1 MKLAAAVQAAKT
13 FEGKLMRLFQTFL
26 YMIMLFGTSALA
38 GIDYKQ
44 IQSDLNRMGYK
55 VGTADGIP
63 GRNTKRG
70 IRQFFSDA
78 GYEAP
83 ESITEVEQSF
93 INDVATFVDKP
104 LELIRDVITNKISI
118 SSMTDEELCTV
129 NFHIDL
135 MPVFDE
141 LNSRV
146 LNCPSG
152 TEKVIRY
159 EGQLINDPVEQ
170 LRKFQRT
177 FDIRIPEFDLKN
189 AQTFIDWDETKEIYN
204 FLNPMIGQL
213 VNQDRERLEYCSK
226 FMGRI
231 GSVPPDPSKNLD
243 GTGSWAGDTMR
254 DGFVICQD
262 SLNALYLRA
271 LSSNEMIAER
281 SRKAFQKIIE
291 QLVEADGANN
301 LPFRPYH
308 KRHNKRAGRADP
320 NFTYLIT
327 LSKLMTGVE
336 LLHSSFGWSQDDY
349 AAYSDWAKDR
359 LIQRLPVGGRS
370 SSLDGQKCNLNPS
383 MNNMNDACMNAAPFL
398 AQGLLRAAIMG
409 GDRELAELSYLVFK
423 QYSSA
428 IRKDGSQSYDAI
440 RHCYAANYTIWASE
454 FLHDYVY
461 LTAQVGM
468 NLWEDQFSEKN
479 GTPRKNVEYALKV
492 RANPNLVNKYAKDFG
507 FSDCKTENGQ
517 IVQKVANYPW
527 SAFSFYLHSFDKTN
541 FDNIFLEDRS
551 DLWSYTGASGVNYE
565 IDLLAKKTELIDY
578 FTTNEARIF
587 AEREQKEKDAAAAKR
602 VALLESI
609 GFDEITGD
617 DPYAGRYTVTW
628 YFVDSM
634 RTKKSE
640 EARDVLTLANG
651 MGSFAGAN
659 FDMQPSSKFRKELFI
674 VYNSLGDI
682 FIQGNL
688 DLFDVGRAFQT
699 VLKGSLNINDKPE
712 ISGTWYEGDIFE
724 LEVKKID

>member
-1 MKLAAAVQAAKT
+1 MKLAVAVQAAKT

-213 VNQDRERLEYCSK
+213 VNQDGERLEYCSK

-308 KRHNKRAGRADP
+308 KLHNKRAGRADP

-349 AAYSDWAKDR
+349 AAYSDWAKER

-461 LTAQVGM
+461 LAAQAGM

-674 VYNSLGDI
+674 AYNSLGDI

>member
-1 MKLAAAVQAAKT
+1 MRILHPLLYSIILFATTVAADV
-13 FEGKLMRLFQTFL
+13 
-26 YMIMLFGTSALA
+26 
-38 GIDYKQ
+38 DYKQ
-44 IQSDLNRMGYK
+44 IQSDLNRMGYE
-55 VGTADGIP
+55 VGAADGIP
-63 GRNTKRG
+63 GRNTRRG
-70 IRQFFSDA
+70 IQQFFRDA

-83 ESITEVEQSF
+83 ENITEVESSF

-118 SSMTDEELCTV
+118 SSMTDEELCNV

-141 LNSRV
+141 LKSRS

-152 TEKVIRY
+152 TEKIIRY
-159 EGQLINDPVEQ
+159 EGQLINDPIEQ

-177 FDIRIPEFDLKN
+177 FDIRTPEFDLKN
-189 AQTFIDWDETKEIYN
+189 AQTFVDWDETKEIYN

-213 VNQDRERLEYCSK
+213 VNQDRERLEYCAK
-226 FMGRI
+226 FMGGI

-254 DGFVICQD
+254 DSFVICQD

-271 LSSNEMIAER
+271 LSSNKMIADR

-327 LSKLMTGVE
+327 ISKLMTGVE
-336 LLHSSFGWSQDDY
+336 LLHSTFGWSPDDY
-349 AAYSDWAKDR
+349 AAYSDWAKER
-359 LIQRLPVGGRS
+359 LLQRLPVGGRG
-370 SSLDGQKCNLNPS
+370 SSLAGQKCNLNPS
-383 MNNMNDACMNAAPFL
+383 MNNMNDACMNAAPFV

-428 IRKDGSQSYDAI
+428 IRDDGSQSHDAI
-440 RHCYAANYTIWASE
+440 RHCYAADYTIWASV

-461 LTAQVGM
+461 LAAQAGV
-468 NLWEDQFSEKN
+468 NLWEDKFSEEN
-479 GTPRKNVEYALKV
+479 GTPRKNVEYALNV

-507 FSDCKTENGQ
+507 FPDCETENGQ
-517 IVQKVANYPW
+517 IVQKVLNYPW
-527 SAFSFYLHSFDKTN
+527 SAFAFYLHSFDRPN
-541 FDNIFLEDRS
+541 FDNIFLEDRT

-565 IDLLAKKTELIDY
+565 VDLIAKNPELVDY
-578 FTTNEARIF
+578 FTTNEALIL
-587 AEREQKEKDAAAAKR
+587 AEREQKEKDAAEAKR
-602 VALLESI
+602 AAMLKSI
-609 GFDEITGD
+609 GFEQINGD
-617 DPYAGRYTVTW
+617 DPYAGRYDVTW
-628 YFVDSM
+628 YFSDSL
-634 RTKKSE
+634 RTKRSE
-640 EARDVLTLANG
+640 EAHDVLTLANG
-651 MGSFAGAN
+651 LGSFAGEG
-659 FDMQPSSKFRKELFI
+659 FDMQPSSKLRRELF
-674 VYNSLGDI
+674 VAYSSSGDI

-699 VLKGSLNINDKPE
+699 ELKGSLNITDKPE

-724 LEVKKID
+724 LELKKID

>member
-1 MKLAAAVQAAKT
+1 MRILHPLLYSIILFATTVAADV
-13 FEGKLMRLFQTFL
+13 
-26 YMIMLFGTSALA
+26 
-38 GIDYKQ
+38 DYKQ
-44 IQSDLNRMGYK
+44 IQSDLNRMGYE
-55 VGTADGIP
+55 VGAADGIP
-63 GRNTKRG
+63 GRNTRRG
-70 IRQFFSDA
+70 IQQFFRDA

-83 ESITEVEQSF
+83 ENITEVESSF

-118 SSMTDEELCTV
+118 SSMTDEELCNV

-141 LNSRV
+141 LKSRG

-152 TEKVIRY
+152 TEKIIRY
-159 EGQLINDPVEQ
+159 EGQLINDPIEQ

-189 AQTFIDWDETKEIYN
+189 AQTFVDWDETKEIYN

-213 VNQDRERLEYCSK
+213 VNQDRERLEYCAK
-226 FMGRI
+226 FMGGI

-254 DGFVICQD
+254 DSFVICQD

-271 LSSNEMIAER
+271 LSSNKMIADR

-327 LSKLMTGVE
+327 ISKLMTGVE
-336 LLHSSFGWSQDDY
+336 LLHSTFGWSPDDY
-349 AAYSDWAKDR
+349 AAYSDWAKER
-359 LIQRLPVGGRS
+359 LLQRLPVGGRG
-370 SSLDGQKCNLNPS
+370 SSLAGQKCNLNPS
-383 MNNMNDACMNAAPFL
+383 MNNMNDACMNAAPFV

-428 IRKDGSQSYDAI
+428 IRDDGSQSHDAI
-440 RHCYAANYTIWASE
+440 RHCYAADYTIWASE

-461 LTAQVGM
+461 LAAQAGV
-468 NLWEDQFSEKN
+468 NLWEDKFSEKN
-479 GTPRKNVEYALKV
+479 GTPRKNVEYALNV
-492 RANPNLVNKYAKDFG
+492 RMNPNLVNKYAKDFG
-507 FSDCKTENGQ
+507 FPDCETENGQ
-517 IVQKVANYPW
+517 IVQKVLNYPW
-527 SAFSFYLHSFDKTN
+527 SAFAFYLHSFDRPN
-541 FDNIFLEDRS
+541 FDNIFLEDRT
-551 DLWSYTGASGVNYE
+551 DLSSYTGASGVNYE
-565 IDLLAKKTELIDY
+565 VDLIAKNPELVDY
-578 FTTNEARIF
+578 FTTNEALIL
-587 AEREQKEKDAAAAKR
+587 AEREQKEKDAAEAKR
-602 VALLESI
+602 AAMLKSI
-609 GFDEITGD
+609 GFEQINGD
-617 DPYAGRYTVTW
+617 DPYAGRYDVTW
-628 YFVDSM
+628 YFSDSL
-634 RTKKSE
+634 RTKRSE
-640 EARDVLTLANG
+640 EAHDVLTLANG
-651 MGSFAGAN
+651 LGSFAGDG
-659 FDMQPSSKFRKELFI
+659 FDMQPSSKLRRELF
-674 VYNSLGDI
+674 VAYNSSGDI

-699 VLKGSLNINDKPE
+699 ELKGNLNITDKPE

-724 LEVKKID
+724 LELKKID

>member
-1 MKLAAAVQAAKT
+1 
-13 FEGKLMRLFQTFL
+13 MRLFQTFL
-26 YMIMLFGTSALA
+26 YTIMLLGTSALA
-38 GIDYKQ
+38 DIDYKQ
-44 IQSDLNRMGYK
+44 IQSDLNRMGYN

-63 GRNTKRG
+63 GRNTRKG
-70 IRQFFSDA
+70 IQQFFNDA

-118 SSMTDEELCTV
+118 SSMTDEELCNV

-141 LNSRV
+141 LNSRG

-152 TEKVIRY
+152 TEKIIRY
-159 EGQLINDPVEQ
+159 EGQPIIDPIEQ
-170 LRKFQRT
+170 LRKFQRS
-177 FDIRIPEFDLKN
+177 FSIKIPDFDLKN
-189 AQTFIDWDETKEIYN
+189 AQTFVDWDQTKEVYN

-213 VNQDRERLEYCSK
+213 VNQGRERLEYCSK

-308 KRHNKRAGRADP
+308 TRHNKRAGRADP

-336 LLHSSFGWSQDDY
+336 LLHSTFGWSPDDY
-349 AAYSDWAKDR
+349 AAYSDWAKER
-359 LIQRLPVGGRS
+359 LIQRLPVGGRG

-383 MNNMNDACMNAAPFL
+383 MNNMNDACMNAAPFV

-423 QYSSA
+423 QYLSA
-428 IRKDGSQSYDAI
+428 IREDGSQSYDAI
-440 RHCYAANYTIWASE
+440 RHCYAADYTIWASE

-461 LTAQVGM
+461 LAAQAGV
-468 NLWEDQFSEKN
+468 NLWEDKFSEKN
-479 GTPRKNVEYALKV
+479 GTPRKNVEYALNV

-507 FSDCKTENGQ
+507 FPDCKTENGQ

-527 SAFSFYLHSFDKTN
+527 SAFAFYLHSFDKTN
-541 FDNIFLEDRS
+541 FDNILLEDRS

-565 IDLLAKKTELIDY
+565 VDLLAKKPELIDY
-578 FTTNEARIF
+578 FISNEVRIF

-609 GFDEITGD
+609 GFEEITGD
-617 DPYAGRYTVTW
+617 DPYAGRYAVTW

-651 MGSFAGAN
+651 MGSFAGVN
-659 FDMQPSSKFRKELFI
+659 FDMQPSSKLRKELF
-674 VYNSLGDI
+674 VAYSNSGDI

-688 DLFDVGRAFQT
+688 DLFDVGRAFPT
-699 VLKGSLNINDKPE
+699 ELKGSLSINDRPE

-724 LEVKKID
+724 LELTKID

>member
-1 MKLAAAVQAAKT
+1 MRILHPLLYSIILFATTVAADVD
-13 FEGKLMRLFQTFL
+13 F
-26 YMIMLFGTSALA
+26 
-38 GIDYKQ
+38 KQ
-44 IQSDLNRMGYK
+44 IQSDLNRMGYE
-55 VGTADGIP
+55 VGAADGIP
-63 GRNTKRG
+63 GRNTRRG
-70 IRQFFSDA
+70 IQQFFRDA

-83 ESITEVEQSF
+83 ENITEVESSF

-118 SSMTDEELCTV
+118 SSMTDEELCNV

-141 LNSRV
+141 LKSRS

-152 TEKVIRY
+152 TEKIIRY
-159 EGQLINDPVEQ
+159 EGQLINDPIEQ

-177 FDIRIPEFDLKN
+177 FDIRTPEFDLKN
-189 AQTFIDWDETKEIYN
+189 AQTFVDWDETKEIYN

-213 VNQDRERLEYCSK
+213 VNQDRERLEYCAK

-254 DGFVICQD
+254 DSFVICQD

-271 LSSNEMIAER
+271 LSSNKMIADR

-327 LSKLMTGVE
+327 ISKLMTGVE
-336 LLHSSFGWSQDDY
+336 LLHSTFGWSPDDY
-349 AAYSDWAKDR
+349 AAYSDWAKER
-359 LIQRLPVGGRS
+359 LLQRLPVGGRG

-383 MNNMNDACMNAAPFL
+383 MNNMNDACMNAAPFV

-428 IRKDGSQSYDAI
+428 IREDGSQSYDAI
-440 RHCYAANYTIWASE
+440 RHCYAADYTIWASE

-461 LTAQVGM
+461 LAAQAGVD
-468 NLWEDQFSEKN
+468 LWEDKFSEIT
-479 GTPRKNVEYALKV
+479 GTPRKNVEYALNV

-507 FSDCKTENGQ
+507 FPDCDTENGQ
-517 IVQKVANYPW
+517 IVQKVLNYPW
-527 SAFSFYLHSFDKTN
+527 SAFAFYLHSFDRPN
-541 FDNIFLEDRS
+541 FDNIFLEDRT

-565 IDLLAKKTELIDY
+565 VDLIAKNPELVDY
-578 FTTNEARIF
+578 FTTNEALIL
-587 AEREQKEKDAAAAKR
+587 AEREQKEKDAAEAKR
-602 VALLESI
+602 AASLKSI
-609 GFDEITGD
+609 GFEQINGD
-617 DPYAGRYTVTW
+617 DPYAGRYDVTW
-628 YFVDSM
+628 YFSDSL
-634 RTKKSE
+634 RTKRSE
-640 EARDVLTLANG
+640 EAYDVLTLANG
-651 MGSFAGAN
+651 LGSFAGEG
-659 FDMQPSSKFRKELFI
+659 FDMQPSSKLRRELF
-674 VYNSLGDI
+674 VAYSSSGDI

-699 VLKGSLNINDKPE
+699 ELKGSLNITDKPE

-724 LEVKKID
+724 LELKKID